1 MAADDEIIDFG
12 EDFGKVRFVGDDV
25 VESSAP
31 IKFNP
36 IETQPSTAG
45 PNMEDLRARFVDG
58 DTPSVSDPEVNPSA
72 KKMIETMRAEKEAK
86 KNANDLARPATREAI
101 EKEGY
106 LYHFAP
112 NKYSENIAEKGLV
125 SNIDPRAPQGAGKI
139 FYWTD
144 PSHATT
150 GGFAPETFK
159 EGGTLDLYRTKVTPE
174 MLDSFQMDPLIGNK
188 DGVAKSVFFEA
199 DSFPAEKI
207 GVGGV
212 YDESTGGIKY
222 QKLGH
227 HSPEEIA
234 GRHPSHRKPQPKP
247 VTKRVG
253 PTPPESGT
261 TLKNVGKE
269 SVTVGRTGRLTTSA
283 ETAKKMDDAANK
295 KITEF
300 TSDPE
305 KLYRKFLGHVGDIK
319 REGGILDERL
329 GSGVRNL
336 DPNDIRVAAINRLGM
351 ETGLVEDAGKYD
363 SHGALSKI
371 RHTLETNKTFADQAI
386 LDEAKVSGRNVVVGG
401 RSLKDLQKENPG
413 KSIDEL
419 IDMNKRQQVEIMNPG
434 RAHQPEAFAA
444 RDAERKE
451 KAERRRERRREQ
463 RLRHGK
469 PVDST
474 TEAKPIVPKVDD
486 TVSKAT
492 AETAAEVAHKSPP
505 IPSPVD
511 STKRASNTTKKISES
526 LDAAKK
532 AVKGHTNARGL
543 LFAGAASILG
553 VGLYQRNRQTRIE
566 PDEYYH

>member
-1 MAADDEIIDFG
+1 MAPDDEIIDFG
-12 EDFGKVRFVGDDV
+12 EDFGKVKFVGDDV
-25 VESSAP
+25 AESSGP
-31 IKFNP
+31 IKFNAA
-36 IETQPSTAG
+36 ETQPSTAG
-45 PNMEDLRARFVDG
+45 PNMEDLRARFADAG
-58 DTPSVSDPEVNPSA
+58 PRPDADLDKNPSA
-72 KKMIETMRAEKEAK
+72 QKMIENMKAEAEAK

-112 NKYSENIAEKGLV
+112 NKYAENIAETGIV
-125 SNIDPRAPQGAGKI
+125 SNKDPRAPQGAGKI

-188 DGVAKSVFFEA
+188 DGVARSVFFEA

-212 YDESTGGIKY
+212 FDESTGGIKY

-247 VTKRVG
+247 ATKRVG
-253 PTPPESGT
+253 PTPPGSGT
-261 TLKNVGKE
+261 TLKNVGEE
-269 SVTVGRTGRLTTSA
+269 SVTVGKTGRLTTSA
-283 ETAKKMDDAANK
+283 ATAKKMDDAANK

-305 KLYRKFLGHVGDIK
+305 KLYRKFLAHFGDIK
-319 REGGILDERL
+319 GEGGILDERL
-329 GSGVRNL
+329 GPGVRNL

-363 SHGALSKI
+363 PHGALTKI
-371 RHTLETNKTFADQAI
+371 RNTLESNKTFADQAI

-434 RAHQPEAFAA
+434 ATAKKAKQAEDFAA
-444 RDAERKE
+444 RDAKKKE
-451 KAERRRERRREQ
+451 KKAARREG

-469 PVDST
+469 PADLP
-474 TEAKPIVPKVDD
+474 TEAEPI
-486 TVSKAT
+486 VSKADDVAPKVA
-492 AETAAEVAHKSPP
+492 AETAAETAPKSPP
-505 IPSPVD
+505 IPSPAD
-511 STKRASNTTKKISES
+511 STRRTSNTTKKIAES

-532 AVKGHTNARGL
+532 AVKGHTNARSL
-543 LFAGAASILG
+543 LFAGAASIVG

-566 PDEYYH
+566 PDEDYH